1 VVLSSGFSEQELSV
15 RGEAAGE
22 PFLQK
27 PYELS
32 ELLEKVRGMMPQ

>member
-1 VVLSSGFSEQELSV
+1 V
-15 RGEAAGE
+15 RGEAGGE